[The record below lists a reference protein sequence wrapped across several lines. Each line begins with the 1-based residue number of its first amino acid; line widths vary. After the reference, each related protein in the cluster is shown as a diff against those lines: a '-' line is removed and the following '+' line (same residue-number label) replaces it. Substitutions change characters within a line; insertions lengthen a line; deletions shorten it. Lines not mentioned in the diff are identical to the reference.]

1 MTRVCPDC
9 DLPLAPSAKR
19 CSCGWKAPA
28 EAAPAAAQS
37 GPAGDPD
44 HGRCA
49 TEILGKRCPNVG
61 TWSATPQGKRYC
73 SACRDGLRTIDAAAL
88 KAPPEV
94 FEKLRNM
101 LSRAPGPRRIGA
113 PASEPAT
120 LLPRGSLRDSLI
132 PPDREGDAWGEGR
145 E

>member
-1 MTRVCPDC
+1 MTRICPDC
-9 DLPLAPSAKR
+9 DLPLGPLAKR

-28 EAAPAAAQS
+28 DAPAPQTG
-37 GPAGDPD
+37 GPAGDPE

-49 TEILGKRCPNVG
+49 TEILSKRCPNVG
-61 TWSATPQGKRYC
+61 TWSATPTGKRYC

-101 LSRAPGPRRIGA
+101 LARAPGPRRIGA
-113 PASEPAT
+113 PAEPAT
-120 LLPRGSLRDSLI
+120 LLPKGSLRDCLI
-132 PPDREGDAWGEGR
+132 GPRDDDAEAWGEGR